1 MLFEPAS
8 FTITGIQSYCMQ
20 QYGEQFHTS
29 HKAGLYTC
37 ISLHEAHLEVS
48 EGRAVELRDNMQC
61 GANDKDQFEDMKWAV
76 EITSQAKTPDLEE
89 RLQDKQD
96 CQDKL
101 RIKTYQGGF

>member
-1 MLFEPAS
+1 MSYLAHHRAALTRFMRENTRKNYIVMLFESAS

-29 HKAGLYTC
+29 HKAGLYNC

-61 GANDKDQFEDMKWAV
+61 GANDKDQFKDVK
-76 EITSQAKTPDLEE
+76 
-89 RLQDKQD
+89 
-96 CQDKL
+96 
-101 RIKTYQGGF
+101 